1 MANRFQNKSILVTGG
16 VSGIGR
22 AIAIR
27 FAEEGA
33 HVTVTGLTD
42 TEVQNFLEQSKEI
55 HAVKLD
61 VRDSLLVDEVTKR
74 IGSLD
79 VLVNTAG
86 TIQRGG
92 KEFELEHFSTV
103 LDVNL
108 HGTMRM
114 CVACQAGL
122 KQKAGN
128 VINIGSLFSSFG
140 AAHAPAYSASKGA
153 VVQLTKSLAAAW
165 AVDGIR
171 VNAVAPGWIET
182 AFTQP
187 VSEDVLRSDG
197 ILARTPLGRWG
208 TPEDVAGPVLF
219 LASDDAQFITGS
231 VIPVDGGY
239 SIV

>member
-1 MANRFQNKSILVTGG
+1 MANRFQNKTVLVTGG

-22 AIAIR
+22 AIAVR

-42 TEVQNFLEQSKEI
+42 TEVQKFSEQGKEI

-61 VRDSLLVDEVTKR
+61 VRDSLLVDEVTTS
-74 IGSLD
+74 IGPLD
-79 VLVNTAG
+79 VLANTAG

-103 LDVNL
+103 VDVNL

-114 CVACQAGL
+114 CVACQVGL

-187 VSEDVLRSDG
+187 VSEDASRSDG

-219 LASDDAQFITGS
+219 LASDDAQYVTGS